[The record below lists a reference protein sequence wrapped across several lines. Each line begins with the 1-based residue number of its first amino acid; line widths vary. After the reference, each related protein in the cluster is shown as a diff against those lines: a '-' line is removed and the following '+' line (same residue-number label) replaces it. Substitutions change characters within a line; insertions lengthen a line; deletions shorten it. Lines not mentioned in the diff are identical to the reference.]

1 VKTKNSN
8 KDKMK
13 AKKVFSKYNS
23 PSGDGG
29 KISSFT
35 GLGLFVIVIVFFSCK
50 AGPYI
55 NHDLK
60 AERIGDCSATLTA
73 CTLTENTNGEHY
85 EFNRCLAED
94 FNTDD
99 YLIERK
105 GDTLVVTFPKEKLN
119 ETKALYKLHLDIHAN
134 PKYNYIKLGTEVLQ
148 ISAR

>member
-1 VKTKNSN
+1 
-8 KDKMK
+8 MK
-13 AKKVFSKYNS
+13 AKKIFSLNNS

-29 KISSFT
+29 KIA
-35 GLGLFVIVIVFFSCK
+35 LFIIMALLASCK
-50 AGPYI
+50 GGTYI

-73 CTLTENTNGEHY
+73 CTLTENSFGEHY
-85 EFNRCLAED
+85 EFNRCLVEG

-105 GDTLVVTFPKEKLN
+105 GDTLVLTFPKEKN
-119 ETKALYKLHLDIHAN
+119 DEPKALYKLHLDIHAS

-148 ISAR
+148 ISPVN